1 MKTSPVSIP
10 HILLVDDNPDG
21 LLVRRALLEEL
32 GYTVEVAENGEKG
45 FALFQTS
52 NFDVVVTD
60 YRMPKMNGV
69 EMIARIRQSD
79 PHARVVLLS
88 GFAEPLGL
96 TAENTGADSVISKSA
111 NEPGHLARAVKRLV
125 NAGKRKPPETI
136 SGYCRLN
143 LRGLNL
149 PHWEQ
154 CGSILRARYF
164 HWL

>member
-1 MKTSPVSIP
+1 MKNLSVPIP

-32 GYTVEVAENGEKG
+32 GYTVEVAENGERG

-69 EMIARIRQSD
+69 EMIACIRRRD

-88 GFAEPLGL
+88 GFVEPLGL

-111 NEPGHLARAVKRLV
+111 NEPGHLARAVKRLL
-125 NAGKRKPPETI
+125 NGSKRKPPSSQNTGPK
-136 SGYCRLN
+136 SAPKG
-143 LRGLNL
+143 G
-149 PHWEQ
+149 Q
-154 CGSILRARYF
+154 KGFRAAAG
-164 HWL
+164 